1 MNDGCIICKAGFKV
15 PAVKTELVD
24 SLFIDGERVQLCEY
38 HDKLYYEWG
47 TEEER
52 KKMWTLAA
60 KKVLP
65 PLKRRVHEEK
75 RRRR

>member
-24 SLFIDGERVQLCEY
+24 SLFVDGERVQLCQY

-47 TEEER
+47 SEEER
-52 KKMWTLAA
+52 EKIWTLAA

-65 PLKRRVHEEK
+65 PLRRKYAEK